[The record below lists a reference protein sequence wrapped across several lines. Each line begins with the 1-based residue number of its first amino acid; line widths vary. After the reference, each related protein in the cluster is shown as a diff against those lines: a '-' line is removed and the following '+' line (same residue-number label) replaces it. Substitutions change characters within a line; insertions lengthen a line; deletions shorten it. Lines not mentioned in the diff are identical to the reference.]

1 MRQVKTVSKLV
12 KTMITSLISIVVIG
26 GVAIIVILNL
36 PGNNDKSGAQTIDD
50 IVEYSYETPD
60 ITTDLKDGSFVRI
73 QFQIITDGKKA
84 KEEIEKRDF
93 QIKNTLIKELAK
105 MDEEDFKTGLDSLEE
120 TLKDRLNEVM
130 TEGKITAVYTISKVL
145 Q

>member
-73 QFQIITDGKKA
+73 QFQFITDGKKA